1 MVTVKRTFR
10 KTLYREVRQSLSRFL
25 AIFAIVALGVGFLA
39 GLLATTPDMRL
50 SMDNYFDENSL
61 MDLRVVSTLGLTEDD
76 CTVLRETEGV
86 QAVMPAY
93 NTDKLTDID
102 ERADVVTRFHSLP
115 FGQDGAEYINRVQ
128 LVDGR
133 LPEKADEC
141 VVVTDQTGSTG
152 IAPGSVVTV
161 TGPEDDDMLAVNE
174 FTVVGTVHSTYYFS
188 VERESS
194 SVGTGTVQVVLYVP
208 QEAFSSEV
216 YTEIYLLVDGAK
228 ELLTY
233 SDDYTDAIQP
243 VKDRLEA
250 LSDERAE
257 IRYNDV
263 VGEAQA
269 ELDDAR
275 QEYNDSKQEADDKLA
290 DALAQLEQARQEIA
304 DGKAELESG
313 REEWESGKAE
323 LQKQRDDYAATIA
336 EKEQELTDGKAALDE
351 AKDGLAL
358 YKQQLDNSKSELD
371 QLEATIAALLEA
383 GLTDQA
389 AQLQPQLES
398 GKAAYEAA
406 LKDYGEKAALVQ
418 QQESLLLAGEQELA
432 DGKEQAEAEFAAAQK
447 KLDDAEAELLSGEEQ
462 LKDAEQE
469 LADGEAEYEK
479 NKQQADEELNDALQK
494 LNDAQADI
502 DAIELPEWYVLGRDT
517 VVSYVSFGSNADKVE
532 AIAKVFPVFFFL
544 VAALVALTTMTRM
557 IEEQRT
563 QIGTLKALGYG
574 KLTIAMK
581 YVLYAATASIL
592 GSFFGLVVGFQV
604 FPRVIWGAYDIMYT
618 LPAFSAPFRIP
629 YALVS
634 SLAAV
639 ICTLLA
645 TIGACYS
652 TLMECPARLMLP
664 RAPKPGKRVF
674 LEHIPII
681 WKHLSFTKKVTVRNL
696 LRYKKRFFMTVIGIA
711 GCTGLLLTGFGLRDS
726 IQDIISKQYEDICQ
740 YNMMASLTDGDS
752 LQEPELQ
759 AILGDAGKIQAS
771 LPVHQENGEVTVD
784 DTTKDVTLFVPER
797 AGDLPQFIHL
807 QDRRSGEA
815 LSFTEDQVVLTEK
828 LAEQLG
834 VRSGSSITIK
844 NADGK
849 AATATVSGV
858 TENYLYSYAY
868 MSPALYQSLYGSSP
882 EYSTVLSLLTDTS
895 AQARDDLSKA
905 LLAIDDV
912 SSVQFTTDLSSSF
925 ADVIGNIDYIVIV
938 LIISAGLLA
947 FVVLYNLTNINITE
961 RQKEIATIKVLGFYN
976 REVCAY
982 VYRETL
988 LLSLIGTVAGLVF
1001 GIFLHAFVVK
1011 TAEVDMVMFGRTI
1024 KWTSYVF
1031 AAALTMVFS
1040 ALVNLVMYRKLK
1052 AVDMVESMKAG
1063 E

>member
-208 QEAFSSEV
+208 QDAFSSEV

-358 YKQQLDNSKSELD
+358 YKQQLDNSKSELN

-406 LKDYGEKAALVQ
+406 LKDYDEKAALVQ

-432 DGKEQAEAEFAAAQK
+432 DGKEQAEAEFAAAQE

-532 AIAKVFPVFFFL
+532 AIAQVFPVFFFL

-674 LEHIPII
+674 LEHIPFI

-752 LQEPELQ
+752 LQEPALQ
-759 AILGDAGKIQAS
+759 AILGDTGKIQTS

>member
-102 ERADVVTRFHSLP
+102 ERADIVTRFHSLP

-194 SVGTGTVQVVLYVP
+194 SVGTGTVQVVLYVL
-208 QEAFSSEV
+208 QDAFSSEV

-243 VKDRLEA
+243 VMDRLEA

-432 DGKEQAEAEFAAAQK
+432 DGKEQAEAEFAAAQE

-532 AIAKVFPVFFFL
+532 AIAQVFPVFFFL

-674 LEHIPII
+674 LEHIPFI

-752 LQEPELQ
+752 LQEPALQ
-759 AILGDAGKIQAS
+759 AILGDTGKIQTS

-988 LLSLIGTVAGLVF
+988 LLSLIGTVVGLVF

>member
-161 TGPEDDDMLAVNE
+161 TGPEDDGMLAVNE

-243 VKDRLEA
+243 VMDRLEA

-517 VVSYVSFGSNADKVE
+517 VISYVSFGSNADKVE
-532 AIAKVFPVFFFL
+532 AIAQVFPVFFFL

-674 LEHIPII
+674 LEHISFI

-752 LQEPELQ
+752 LQEPALQ
-759 AILGDAGKIQAS
+759 AILGDTGKIQAS
-771 LPVHQENGEVTVD
+771 LPVHQENGEVTVE

-834 VRSGSSITIK
+834 VRAGSSITIK

-988 LLSLIGTVAGLVF
+988 LLSLIGTVVGLVF

>member
-50 SMDNYFDENSL
+50 SMDRYYDENDL
-61 MDLRVVSTLGLTEDD
+61 MDLRVVSTLGLTDDD
-76 CTVLRETEGV
+76 CAVLRETEGV

-93 NTDKLTDID
+93 NTDKLTNID

-115 FGQDGAEYINRVQ
+115 FGQENAAYLNRVQ

-141 VVVTDQTGSTG
+141 VVVTDQIGSTG
-152 IAPGSVVTV
+152 ITPGSVVTV
-161 TGPEDDDMLAVNE
+161 TGNEDEGMLAVKE

-188 VERESS
+188 VEKETSS
-194 SVGTGTVQVVLYVP
+194 IGTGSVQVVLYVP

-216 YTEIYLLVDGAK
+216 YTEIYLTVNSAK
-228 ELLTY
+228 DLLTY
-233 SDDYTDAIQP
+233 SDNYTDVIQP
-243 VKDRLEA
+243 VKDRLKD

-263 VGEAQA
+263 VGEAQE

-290 DALAQLEQARQEIA
+290 DAFQQLEQARQDIE
-304 DGKAELESG
+304 DGKSALESG
-313 REEWESGKAE
+313 RAEWESGKAE
-323 LQKQRDDYAATIA
+323 LQKQKDAYAATIA
-336 EKEQELTDGKAALDE
+336 EKEQEIEDGRAALDE
-351 AKDGLAL
+351 AKNGLAL
-358 YKQQLDNSKSELD
+358 YKQQLDSSKSELD
-371 QLEATIAALLEA
+371 KLEATIAALLEA
-383 GLTDQA
+383 GLTEQA

-398 GKAAYEAA
+398 GKTAYAAA
-406 LKDYGEKAALVQ
+406 LKDYEEKAALAQ
-418 QQESLLLAGEQELA
+418 QQENLLLAGEQELA
-432 DGKEQAEAEFAAAQK
+432 DGKKQAEAEFAAAQN
-447 KLDDAEAELLSGEEQ
+447 KLDDAEAEILSGEEQ
-462 LKDAEQE
+462 LRDAERE
-469 LADGEAEYEK
+469 LAAGEAEYEK
-479 NKQQADEELNDALQK
+479 NKQQADEELQDALEK

-502 DAIELPEWYVLGRDT
+502 DAIEMPEWYVLGRDT

-563 QIGTLKALGYG
+563 QIGTLKALGYS

-581 YVLYAATASIL
+581 YVLYAAAASIL

-618 LPAFSAPFRIP
+618 LPAFSAPFRVP
-629 YALVS
+629 YALIS

-639 ICTLLA
+639 VCTLLA
-645 TIGACYS
+645 TVGACYS

-674 LEHIPII
+674 LEHIPFI

-726 IQDIISKQYEDICQ
+726 IQDIIGKQYEDICQ
-740 YNMMASLTDGDS
+740 YNMTASLKDGKA
-752 LQEPELQ
+752 LQEPALR
-759 AILGDAGKIQAS
+759 AVLDDTGKVES
-771 LPVHQENGEVTVD
+771 FLPVHQENGEVTVD

-797 AGDLPQFIHL
+797 TADLPQFIHL
-807 QDRRSGEA
+807 QNRKTGEA
-815 LSFTEDQVVLTEK
+815 LAFTEDQVVLTEK

-834 VRSGSSITIK
+834 VRAGSSITIK

-849 AATATVSGV
+849 AASATVSGV

-868 MSPALYQSLYGSSP
+868 MSPTLYTSLYGDIP
-882 EYSTVLSLLTDTS
+882 EYATVLGILTDAS
-895 AQARDDLSKA
+895 SQARDTLSKT
-905 LLAIDDV
+905 LLEIDDV

-925 ADVIGNIDYIVIV
+925 ADVISNIDYIVIV

-961 RQKEIATIKVLGFYN
+961 RQKEIATIKVLGFHN
-976 REVCAY
+976 REVSAY

-988 LLSLIGTVAGLVF
+988 LLSLIGTAAGLVF

-1024 KWTSYVF
+1024 KWTSYIF
-1031 AAALTMVFS
+1031 AAVLTMLFS

>member
-50 SMDNYFDENSL
+50 SMDNYFDENDL

-76 CTVLRETEGV
+76 CAVLRETEGV

-194 SVGTGTVQVVLYVP
+194 TVGTGTVQVVLYVP
-208 QEAFSSEV
+208 QEAFSSEA

-243 VKDRLEA
+243 VKDRLED

-304 DGKAELESG
+304 DGKSKLESG

-323 LQKQRDDYAATIA
+323 LQKQRDDYAVTIA
-336 EKEQELTDGKAALDE
+336 EKEQELTDGKTALDE

-406 LKDYGEKAALVQ
+406 LKDYDKKAALVQ

-432 DGKEQAEAEFAAAQK
+432 DSKEQAEAEFAAAQK
-447 KLDDAEAELLSGEEQ
+447 KLDDAEAELLSSEEQ

-502 DAIELPEWYVLGRDT
+502 DAIEMPEWYVLGRDT

-557 IEEQRT
+557 VEEQRT

-868 MSPALYQSLYGSSP
+868 MSPALYQSLYGSLP